1 MSPALLDQPTM
12 DYSHLMV
19 TANGING
26 MNGMNGMNGVHK
38 LGNQHLTISQKK
50 VLQFKMINHNWKH
63 KTID

>member
-26 MNGMNGMNGVHK
+26 INGMNGMNGINGMNGVHK
-38 LGNQHLTISQKK
+38 LGNQHLTISQKT
-50 VLQFKMINHNWKH
+50 VFAIYN
-63 KTID
+63 D

>member
-26 MNGMNGMNGVHK
+26 INGINGMNGMNGVHK

-50 VLQFKMINHNWKH
+50 VFAIYN
-63 KTID
+63 D

>member
-19 TANGING
+19 TANG

-38 LGNQHLTISQKK
+38 LGNQHLTISQKT
-50 VLQFKMINHNWKH
+50 VFAIYN
-63 KTID
+63 D

>member
-26 MNGMNGMNGVHK
+26 INGMNGMNGIHK

-50 VLQFKMINHNWKH
+50 FLQFIMIKPEA
-63 KTID
+63 